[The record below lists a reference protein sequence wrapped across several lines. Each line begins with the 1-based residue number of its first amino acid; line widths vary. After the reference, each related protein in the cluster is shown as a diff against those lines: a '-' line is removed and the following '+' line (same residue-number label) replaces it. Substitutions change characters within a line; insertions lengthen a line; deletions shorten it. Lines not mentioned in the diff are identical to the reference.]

1 MTRSDNR
8 VRILLA
14 EDDPPCRKVATIMLQ
29 RLGYSS
35 DAVNNGQEVLQ
46 ALKRHTYDLILM
58 DILMPEMDG
67 IEATREIRRRHPAS
81 EQPKIVAFTAYDHP
95 DVRKKCIE
103 AGMNDY
109 ITKPVKKEELET
121 ILVKYSGESASK
133 AVYVKRGR
141 ESYLTHRMRPKTRPE
156 AEG

>member
-1 MTRSDNR
+1 LTRNDSC

-14 EDDPPCRKVATIMLQ
+14 EDDPACRKVALIMLQ
-29 RLGYSS
+29 RLGYKT

-46 ALKRHTYDLILM
+46 ALKRHMYDLVLM

-67 IEATREIRRRHPAS
+67 IEATREIRRSYPAS
-81 EQPKIVAFTAYDHP
+81 ELPKIVAFTAYDHP

-103 AGMNDY
+103 AGMDDY
-109 ITKPVKKEELET
+109 ISKPVKKEELKT

-133 AVYVKRGR
+133 AVYVKPVR
-141 ESYLTHRMRPKTRPE
+141 ESHLTHHVRPQTRP
-156 AEG
+156 GS